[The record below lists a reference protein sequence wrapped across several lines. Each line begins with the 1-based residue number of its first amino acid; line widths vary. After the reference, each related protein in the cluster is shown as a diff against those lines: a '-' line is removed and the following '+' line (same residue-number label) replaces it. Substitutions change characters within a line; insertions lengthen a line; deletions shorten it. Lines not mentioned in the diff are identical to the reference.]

1 MENLERTA
9 HIDAPV
15 QRVFDYLNDPHHL
28 ETIWPQTVN
37 IVSVEMLYGGRF
49 TFEWIR
55 KIFDVHFEGRG
66 ECSHS
71 LPKDAVTYKI
81 TGGLECVIKWLLMPV
96 DSGTEVSLQVIYTA
110 PRPLLRHH
118 SLTAVVR
125 QIERDS
131 DQMLARLKAAF
142 EAQDEAHTAPVIH
155 TATHH

>member
-28 ETIWPQTVN
+28 QAIWPQTVN
-37 IVSVEMLYGGRF
+37 IESVEMLYGGRF
-49 TFEWIR
+49 TFCWIR

-71 LPKDAVTYKI
+71 LSKDAVMYKI
-81 TGGLECVIKWLLMPV
+81 TGGLECVIKWLLLPV
-96 DSGTEVSLQVIYTA
+96 DGGTEVSLQVIYTA

-118 SLTAVVR
+118 SLSAVIR

-131 DQMLARLKAAF
+131 EQMLAHLQIVF
-142 EAQDEAHTAPVIH
+142 EAMREPVIH
-155 TATHH
+155 RP